1 MSTGFPS
8 EPVYRNDARDALIK
22 IARFLLFVSI
32 AMAAVVPHS
41 FQAVEA
47 ATFFLTTLFC
57 VILIRRDPWLDR
69 VMITFFLGTAV
80 TAIYI
85 WVGYTHGA
93 PRAASNQTLFV
104 YIVSP
109 LMWIVMSTALF
120 QFVGLARV
128 TTWLVWLT
136 WAAVLS
142 VAAFF
147 YLYLTFGKGAV
158 VFLTSDANVNV
169 TGGFAGATMLV
180 YGSMIFLA
188 GAIYAQPL
196 IIRNKTARMIL
207 PGLVFLAALTSG
219 RSALILAIPIG
230 FLTGVVLRRRTR
242 TDGVAYST
250 RSVFLPT
257 ILLGMGSL
265 AVLVI
270 IDLLVD
276 SIDLTVVIG
285 RFWDELT
292 SGGGSERTEQA
303 AALWTGFL
311 DSYGLG
317 VGHGVGVPYIRNML
331 FPWRYEVMPLATLL
345 RVGLFGFIAYSS
357 TFLVYGQD
365 FLARWNAHDLREED
379 IYMIGGFVP
388 AALAV
393 GTNPYIESFVF
404 QWMYFLPVM
413 ALAIRPITAEAAQG
427 REPDHSTYLNG

>member
-1 MSTGFPS
+1 MITVSAI
-8 EPVYRNDARDALIK
+8 EPVYRNEARDALAK
-22 IARFLLFVSI
+22 IARVFLFVSL

-47 ATFFLTTLFC
+47 VTFFATMLICL
-57 VILIRRDPWLDR
+57 VLIRRDLWLDQ
-69 VMITFFLGTAV
+69 VMLTFFVGTAV
-80 TAIYI
+80 TAVYV
-85 WVGYTHGA
+85 WVGYTNGA

-104 YIVSP
+104 YIISP

-120 QFVGLARV
+120 QYVGLARV
-128 TTWLVWLT
+128 TSWLIWMT
-136 WAAVLS
+136 WAAVAS

-147 YLYLTFGKGAV
+147 FLFLTFGKGAV
-158 VFLTSDANVNV
+158 LFLTADANVNV
-169 TGGFAGATMLV
+169 SGGFAGATMLV

-196 IIRNKTARMIL
+196 MIRNKVARVIL

-230 FLTGVVLRRRTR
+230 FVTGVILRRRTR
-242 TDGVAYST
+242 VDETTTNGQ
-250 RSVFLPT
+250 RILLPI
-257 ILLGMGSL
+257 ILLGLGSL
-265 AVLVI
+265 IVLVV
-270 IDLLVD
+270 IDFLID

-303 AALWTGFL
+303 QALWDGFI

-345 RVGLFGFIAYSS
+345 RVGLLGAIAYAS
-357 TFLVYGQD
+357 TFLIYGQR
-365 FLARWNAHDLREED
+365 FLARWSARDLRAED
-379 IYMIGGFVP
+379 IYMIGGFIP
-388 AALAV
+388 ALLAI

-413 ALAIRPITAEAAQG
+413 ALAIQPVTAEAD
-427 REPDHSTYLNG
+427 E

>member
-1 MSTGFPS
+1 MIATPGT
-8 EPVYRNDARDALIK
+8 EPVYRNEARDALAR
-22 IARFLLFVSI
+22 IARFFLFVSL
-32 AMAAVVPHS
+32 AMAVVVPHS

-47 ATFFLTTLFC
+47 ATFFLTMLIC
-57 VILIRRDPWLDR
+57 IVVIRRDPWLDQ
-69 VMITFFLGTAV
+69 VMLTFFLGAAI

-85 WVGYTHGA
+85 WVGYSHGA
-93 PRAASNQTLFV
+93 PRSASNQTLFV
-104 YIVSP
+104 YVVSP

-158 VFLTSDANVNV
+158 AFLTADANVNV
-169 TGGFAGATMLV
+169 EGGFAAATMLV
-180 YGSMIFLA
+180 YGSLIFLA
-188 GAIYAQPL
+188 GAIFAQPL
-196 IIRNKTARMIL
+196 VVRGKIARIIL

-230 FLTGVVLRRRTR
+230 FVTGVILRRGTR
-242 TDGVAYST
+242 VEDSSEDV
-250 RSVFLPT
+250 RSVLLPMF
-257 ILLGMGSL
+257 LLGFGSL
-265 AVLVI
+265 LMLVI
-270 IDLLVD
+270 IDILLESV
-276 SIDLTVVIG
+276 DLTVIVT

-303 AALWTGFL
+303 SALWEGFL

-317 VGHGVGVPYIRNML
+317 IGHGLGVPYIRNML

-345 RVGLFGFIAYSS
+345 RVGIVGAFVYTS
-357 TFLVYGQD
+357 TFILYGQR
-365 FLARWNAHDLREED
+365 FMARWNARELRMQD

-388 AALAV
+388 ALLAIT
-393 GTNPYIESFVF
+393 TNPYIESFVF

-413 ALAIRPITAEAAQG
+413 ALAIRPLAAEAEG
-427 REPDHSTYLNG
+427 